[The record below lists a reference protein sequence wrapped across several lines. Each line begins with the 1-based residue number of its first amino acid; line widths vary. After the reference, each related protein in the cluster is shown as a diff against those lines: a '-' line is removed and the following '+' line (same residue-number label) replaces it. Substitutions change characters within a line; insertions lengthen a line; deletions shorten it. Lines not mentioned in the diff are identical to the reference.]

1 MTFIAYV
8 ASFLICLN
16 SLYIIMDY
24 YQYAAMT
31 ANALV
36 QHTKKNYEHAG
47 LEECTPLFF
56 NKARKSNA

>member
-1 MTFIAYV
+1 
-8 ASFLICLN
+8 
-16 SLYIIMDY
+16 MDY